1 MHIDGSTLAGQISA
15 KRPNVSKQHINARDS
30 DMARLD
36 TISWQIEQMARRIE
50 AEEQATRVRDAI
62 VNLLAWSA
70 VFGAGFWTGFLI
82 GSALLA

>member
-1 MHIDGSTLAGQISA
+1 
-15 KRPNVSKQHINARDS
+15 
-30 DMARLD
+30 MARLD

-70 VFGAGFWTGFLI
+70 VFGAGFWTGFV
-82 GSALLA
+82 LLA